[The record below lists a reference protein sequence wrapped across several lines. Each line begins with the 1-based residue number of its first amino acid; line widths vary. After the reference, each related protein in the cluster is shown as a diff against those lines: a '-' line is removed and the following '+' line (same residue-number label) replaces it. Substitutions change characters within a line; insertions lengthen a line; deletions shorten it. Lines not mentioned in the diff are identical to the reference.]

1 MKTLQIKSGST
12 FLQIF
17 IQNAPA
23 GFNGSWVLRSG
34 DKIKEGVS
42 FGNIT
47 LNDGSSTEVV
57 FEASTGPR
65 YDIIADEMQND
76 FSAELDEVMATATG
90 DRVLIKIQDDDDTD
104 TVVLERVTVTGATK
118 FLRYAD
124 KDYVQTEA
132 GASAD
137 TTYTLDSVTITPD
150 VDAKTFT
157 AVKEYTV
164 LKDSVISGN
173 GGGVYNLIVYAKY
186 GQVGSFIGRS
196 PKGRNT
202 H

>member
-1 MKTLQIKSGST
+1 MKTFHIKRGET
-12 FLQIF
+12 LLQIF

-57 FEASTGPR
+57 YQASAGPR
-65 YDIIADEMQND
+65 YDIVAEEMQND
-76 FSAELDEVMATATG
+76 FSAELDEVMAEATG
-90 DRVLIKIQDDDDTD
+90 ERILVKIQDDDDTD
-104 TVVLERVTVTGATK
+104 TVVLERVAVTGATK

-132 GASAD
+132 GSSAD
-137 TTYTLDSVTITPD
+137 TAYTLDSTTITPD
-150 VDAKTFT
+150 VATKTFT
-157 AVKEYTV
+157 ATKEYTV

-173 GGGVYNLIVYAKY
+173 GGGWYNLIVYAKY
-186 GQVGSFIGRS
+186 GQVGGLVGAH
-196 PKGRNT
+196 PKGGRP
-202 H
+202 

>member
-1 MKTLQIKSGST
+1 MKKVHIKKGETL
-12 FLQIF
+12 LQIF

-47 LNDGSSTEVV
+47 LNDGSDTEVIYQ
-57 FEASTGPR
+57 ASEGPS
-65 YDIIADEMQND
+65 YDIVAEELQND
-76 FSAELDEVMATATG
+76 FTAELDEVMAEATG
-90 DRVLIKIQDDDDTD
+90 ERVLVKIADDDDTD

-118 FLRYAD
+118 FLRYDD

-173 GGGVYNLIVYAKY
+173 GGGWYNLIVYAKY
-186 GQVGSFIGRS
+186 GQVGTFIGRS
-196 PKGRNT
+196 PKGRTT